1 MTPVLI
7 SRFILNLRLTADNS
21 VSTDMTL
28 PNAFSAPEFRA
39 PGLDVMSL
47 GGVLDYEPTAR
58 SSDVWEWEEP
68 DEVHELSPL
77 DDPELPAS
85 QNGEGFERGNAA

>member
-7 SRFILNLRLTADNS
+7 SRFILNLRLTADDR
-21 VSTDMTL
+21 VSTDLTL
-28 PNAFSAPEFRA
+28 PNAVSVPEFRA

-68 DEVHELSPL
+68 NQVHELSPL
-77 DDPELPAS
+77 DGSVSPAS
-85 QNGEGFERGNAA
+85 QNGEGSERGTTA